1 MRNPELKKK
10 KKAKDSITSL
20 ANQCDNMREVIK
32 SLADG
37 ARSRIDSS
45 VEGVFMYGC
54 RSNLTVYK
62 CSCDGIRSKITDEDE
77 SSLLRFVTLSDR
89 LCEDLEMY
97 ANILDGY
104 SKDI

>member
-20 ANQCDNMREVIK
+20 ANQCDNMCEVIE
-32 SLADG
+32 SLADKVRNDIG
-37 ARSRIDSS
+37 GLEMAREQI
-45 VEGVFMYGC
+45 
-54 RSNLTVYK
+54 
-62 CSCDGIRSKITDEDE
+62 
-77 SSLLRFVTLSDR
+77 SSLDSFVTLSDR

-104 SKDI
+104 SKEI